1 MRYIFLTLVLVLAPM
16 VTQANEYERKLEYF
30 ARELIKSKLVN
41 PEDAKFS
48 EIRLNGLVFC
58 GRVSASNGV
67 GGRVSHR
74 FMTNAID
81 FAVLEQQMTPVD
93 FEYVWKEK
101 CVK

>member
-1 MRYIFLTLVLVLAPM
+1 MRFVLLTLAFALTPM

-30 ARELIKSKLVN
+30 ARELVKSKLVN

-48 EIRLNGLVFC
+48 EIRLHGLVFC
-58 GRVSASNGV
+58 GRVSASNAV

-81 FAVLEQQMTPVD
+81 FAVLEQQMTSAD